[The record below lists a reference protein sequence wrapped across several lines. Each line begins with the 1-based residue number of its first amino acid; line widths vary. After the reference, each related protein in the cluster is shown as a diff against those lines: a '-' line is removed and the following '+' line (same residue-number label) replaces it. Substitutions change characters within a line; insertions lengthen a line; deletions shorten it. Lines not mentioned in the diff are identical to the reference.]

1 MIQLPQTCS
10 PLSLHDALPISVDN
24 VTAVAQQAVLI
35 DVGRTWLRVLTG
47 NTRKLDHWSGCTIGQ
62 HDCHLQQSLDVAA
75 NVRDRK
81 STRLNSSHVAIS
93 YAVFCLNKKII

>member
-1 MIQLPQTCS
+1 MAACF
-10 PLSLHDALPISVDN
+10 LSWFYTVDN

-75 NVRDRK
+75 NVRFG
-81 STRLNSSHVAIS
+81 IS
-93 YAVFCLNKKII
+93 LESLRAVTALQQKCFAVGDIGKLVF